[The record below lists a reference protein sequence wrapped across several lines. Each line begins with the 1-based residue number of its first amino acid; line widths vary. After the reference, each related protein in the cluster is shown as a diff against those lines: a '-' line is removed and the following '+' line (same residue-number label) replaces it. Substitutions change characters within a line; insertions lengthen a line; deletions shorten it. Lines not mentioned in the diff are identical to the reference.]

1 MSSFLV
7 AFVLLCLGL
16 NLPGFG
22 DAGNEESFV
31 FSSFSGAD
39 LTLDGNA
46 TVTGEGL
53 LELTNN
59 EPDAKGHAFYQNPVQ
74 FKNSTNGMVQSFS
87 VVFVF
92 AIMSAYSD
100 LSTDG
105 MAFVIAPGKDFSNAS
120 GAQYLGLLNS
130 TSNNGPSDLF
140 VAVELDTI
148 KNDEFHDIDGNH
160 VGVDINT
167 LTSLYSHTAAFYD
180 DTTDGTLRSLS
191 LITSD
196 GKAMQAWVDY
206 DGQSKQLNVTLAP
219 MGVAKP
225 SKPLLSNTT
234 DLSAVIIDDKAYR
247 WVLHCD
253 RAVPFAA
260 LRARLELRRERVCS
274 TD

>member
-53 LELTNN
+53 LELTND
-59 EPDAKGHAFYQNPVQ
+59 EPYAKGHAFHRNPVQ
-74 FKNSTNGMVQSFS
+74 FKDSPNGTVQSFS
-87 VVFVF
+87 VAFVY
-92 AIMSAYSD
+92 AIMSD
-100 LSTDG
+100 LSTSTDG

-120 GAQYLGLLNS
+120 GSQYLGLLNS

-140 VAVELDTI
+140 FAVELDTI

-160 VGVDINT
+160 VGVDINA
-167 LTSLYSHTAAFYD
+167 LTSVQSDTAAFYD
-180 DTTDGTLRSLS
+180 DTDGTLRSLR
-191 LITSD
+191 LISSD
-196 GKAMQAWVDY
+196 GKKAMQAWVDY

-260 LRARLELRRERVCS
+260 LRARLELRRERACS